1 MNDAGGEAVVSRIVQ
16 VVNRRGLHARAA
28 AKLVNLAEQ
37 FSANIDVVR
46 DGQTVSAR
54 SIMGLMMLGAGM
66 GSSLELR
73 AEGFDAAE
81 ALEAIGGRR
90 PTPNRARRPPAAR
103 SGVSPGSPSVTVSP
117 SAGSTPPA
125 SRSSKSSAAPSARRM
140 RRPSSRGWR
149 PRSKNPAGSWPS
161 CAPG

>member
-81 ALEAIGGRR
+81 ALEAI
-90 PTPNRARRPPAAR
+90 
-103 SGVSPGSPSVTVSP
+103 
-117 SAGSTPPA
+117 AGLIE
-125 SRSSKSSAAPSARRM
+125 
-140 RRPSSRGWR
+140 
-149 PRSKNPAGSWPS
+149 AGFHEQD
-161 CAPG
+161 